1 MRRLHAP
8 LRNRARGRPSAVE
21 VIMAD
26 DNVIYPVT
34 RNEDLVAAGLPTEDD
49 DNIRKDVA
57 ALLGV
62 DLPR

>member
-1 MRRLHAP
+1 
-8 LRNRARGRPSAVE
+8 
-21 VIMAD
+21 MAD

-62 DLPR
+62 YLPR